1 MFNPRSNFK
10 PVPKYYIKN
19 ILDDEIF
26 NSDAFNKH
34 VKQVSLNINMDEK
47 TVKKVLVSY
56 FMNIA
61 FVLNTVRK
69 IKTKINVLGFFSLIV
84 RDGYLYKKKIKS

>member
-1 MFNPRSNFK
+1 
-10 PVPKYYIKN
+10 
-19 ILDDEIF
+19 LDDEIF